1 MDQDYSAKVDA
12 VVDAALEA
20 FAIHGLQG
28 ARVDAI
34 ARSAGMN
41 KRLLYHYVGD
51 KTALFDAAARAALD
65 RLMKLL
71 PAGDDVAAWRVL
83 CHASA
88 AGRCPDLAPLVERL
102 ADQSAAALG
111 LRLLAG
117 LLPEIAAAFPDRDLA
132 GPAGQSPVSVPPQLA
147 AAPGRKPRIKLR
159 PNLSAGA
166 QSPD

>member
-1 MDQDYSAKVDA
+1 MDQDFSAKVDA

-20 FAIHGLQG
+20 FAVHGLQG

-65 RLMKLL
+65 RLTAVQ
-71 PAGDDVAAWRVL
+71 PAGDDIAAWRVL

-102 ADQSAAALG
+102 AGQSAAALG

-117 LLPEIAAAFPDRDLA
+117 LLPEIAAAFPDRDQA
-132 GPAGQSPVSVPPQLA
+132 EPAGRSVSAPPLLV